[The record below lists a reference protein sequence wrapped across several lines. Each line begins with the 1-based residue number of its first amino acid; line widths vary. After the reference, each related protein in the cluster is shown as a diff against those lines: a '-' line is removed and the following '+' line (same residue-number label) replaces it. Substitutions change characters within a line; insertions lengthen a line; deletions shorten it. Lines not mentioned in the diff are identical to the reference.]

1 MYMLSPCLRQRLA
14 PFAMAAALLLELH
27 GTLTRELA
35 ALANRHFEGLASASR
50 AFPGLSSTHRRRLR
64 ELDVTCNFLR
74 HVTSPLT
81 ATFAK
86 DIIAAASSPTTSP
99 TATTRTATSSD
110 TATTTSTSPRPLSR
124 VSSPTTSPCPAT
136 TADPVPKAD
145 PRDDEVKTIIGTLN
159 HMTNKLSLMNNN
171 SENHFQDH
179 FQAMHKMHKVM
190 QDISTV
196 TPSCPPTTTSPT
208 ATARTATSP
217 GMTTSASTSPRPLCR
232 VRSTTTSPSSAS
244 SSAPSSATSSVSSSA
259 AGSAPSFASS
269 PAPTDPK
276 AIRNMVDCLS
286 NEVSSTSEQ
295 RKNHVNALLRA
306 TLNSADP
313 LQGTLDRT
321 SLTQR
326 R

>member
-1 MYMLSPCLRQRLA
+1 M
-14 PFAMAAALLLELH
+14 
-27 GTLTRELA
+27 G
-35 ALANRHFEGLASASR
+35 
-50 AFPGLSSTHRRRLR
+50 
-64 ELDVTCNFLR
+64 
-74 HVTSPLT
+74 
-81 ATFAK
+81 
-86 DIIAAASSPTTSP
+86 
-99 TATTRTATSSD
+99 SSD

-171 SENHFQDH
+171 SQNH

-190 QDISTV
+190 QEISTV

-232 VRSTTTSPSSAS
+232 VSSPTTPTRSASSSATKGATATTRSGTSSDTATSASTSPRPLSRVRSTTTSPSSAS

-269 PAPTDPK
+269 PASTDLK

-286 NEVSSTSEQ
+286 NEVSSTNEQ
-295 RKNHVNALLRA
+295 SKNHFNALLRA
-306 TLNSADP
+306 TLNATDP
-313 LQGTLDRT
+313 LQRILDRT

>member
-1 MYMLSPCLRQRLA
+1 M
-14 PFAMAAALLLELH
+14 
-27 GTLTRELA
+27 G
-35 ALANRHFEGLASASR
+35 
-50 AFPGLSSTHRRRLR
+50 
-64 ELDVTCNFLR
+64 
-74 HVTSPLT
+74 
-81 ATFAK
+81 
-86 DIIAAASSPTTSP
+86 
-99 TATTRTATSSD
+99 
-110 TATTTSTSPRPLSR
+110 
-124 VSSPTTSPCPAT
+124 
-136 TADPVPKAD
+136 
-145 PRDDEVKTIIGTLN
+145 
-159 HMTNKLSLMNNN
+159 TNKLSLMNNN

-190 QDISTV
+190 QEISTV

-232 VRSTTTSPSSAS
+232 VSSPTTPTRSAS
-244 SSAPSSATSSVSSSA
+244 SSASS
-259 AGSAPSFASS
+259 SAPSFASS